1 MGACPMEK
9 GRTGIAAVACLAL
22 AGCISVPIPPSGEDA
37 GKYGR
42 IDIRI
47 TYSPNYDTF
56 FSAYEKSPTVNE
68 K

>member
-1 MGACPMEK
+1 MEK
-9 GRTGIAAVACLAL
+9 GRAAIGAIACIMLG
-22 AGCISVPIPPSGEDA
+22 GCISVPIPPSGEDA

-47 TYSPNYDTF
+47 TYSPNYDTL